1 MFDLIEILT
10 PIGIEI
16 FTTEQS
22 KEAEEVL
29 KGLVADIRLDFHGV
43 LDTLPVTPLPIDKK
57 VPICCI
63 CFVGRQSQT
72 RIDARGQILERIES
86 GQIEFGI
93 LVFKRGTIKVGTKA
107 WVNFHLLHKGE
118 RIFIDDS
125 EDNILTTREI
135 CPSIQ
140 CIHHISEKPEDIL
153 SALLSFTK

>member
-1 MFDLIEILT
+1 MFDLVEIIT
-10 PIGIEI
+10 PQIIQI
-16 FTTEQS
+16 FTTEYW

-43 LDTLPVTPLPIDKK
+43 LDTLPLTPLPIDKK
-57 VPICCI
+57 IPICCI

-72 RIDARGQILERIES
+72 RMDARGQISERIKS

-107 WVNFHLLHKGE
+107 WVNSLLLHKGE
-118 RIFIDDS
+118 RMFIDDS
-125 EDNILTTREI
+125 EDHILTTREK

-140 CIHHISEKPEDIL
+140 CIHHTSEKPEDIL
-153 SALLSFTK
+153 SALLPFTN